1 VMSSENLFKLLTGI
15 DNNNKTNQQV
25 ESMRTRQRPIYLNLL
40 QIRLPIMGVVSLAHR
55 ASGVLLFLAIPYA
68 VYLLG
73 LSVTSAPDYD
83 SVIRQLRQ
91 PWLQLLLLALVWG
104 LAHHL
109 FAGIRFLLIDADIGV
124 QKTSARVAA
133 WTVIAAELLVVAIVA
148 WRLWS

>member
-1 VMSSENLFKLLTGI
+1 MH
-15 DNNNKTNQQV
+15 
-25 ESMRTRQRPIYLNLL
+25 TRQRPIYLNLL

-73 LSVTSAPDYD
+73 LSLTSRADFD
-83 SVIRQLRQ
+83 HVVQQLEQ
-91 PWLQLLLLALVWG
+91 PWLQLLLLALIWG

-124 QKTSARVAA
+124 QKSSARLGA
-133 WTVIAAELLVVAIVA
+133 WAVIAAEIAVVAIVA
-148 WRLWS
+148 WRLWL

>member
-1 VMSSENLFKLLTGI
+1 MH
-15 DNNNKTNQQV
+15 
-25 ESMRTRQRPIYLNLL
+25 TRQRPIYLNLL

-73 LSVTSAPDYD
+73 LSLTSPAGFDY
-83 SVIRQLRQ
+83 VVQQLEQ
-91 PWLQLLLLALVWG
+91 PWLQLLLLVLVWG

-124 QKTSARVAA
+124 QKSGARLGA
-133 WTVIAAELLVVAIVA
+133 WTVIVAEILVVAIVA
-148 WRLWS
+148 WRLWL

>member
-1 VMSSENLFKLLTGI
+1 MH
-15 DNNNKTNQQV
+15 
-25 ESMRTRQRPIYLNLL
+25 TRQRPIYLNLL

-73 LSVTSAPDYD
+73 LSLTSRADFD
-83 SVIRQLRQ
+83 HVIQQLEE
-91 PWLQLLLLALVWG
+91 PWLQLLLLALIWS

-124 QKTSARVAA
+124 QKSSSRIGA
-133 WTVIAAELLVVAIVA
+133 WVVIAAEIAVVAVVA
-148 WRLWS
+148 WRLWL

>member
-1 VMSSENLFKLLTGI
+1 MHTK
-15 DNNNKTNQQV
+15 
-25 ESMRTRQRPIYLNLL
+25 QRPIYLNLL

-73 LSVTSAPDYD
+73 LSLTSRADFD
-83 SVIRQLRQ
+83 HVIQQLEQ
-91 PWLQLLLLALVWG
+91 PWLQLLLLALIWS

-124 QKTSARVAA
+124 QKSSSRIGA
-133 WTVIAAELLVVAIVA
+133 WVVIAAEIAVVAVVA
-148 WRLWS
+148 WRLWL